1 MREIILDIETTGLD
15 YNNGH
20 KIIEIGCFELID
32 KQMGQHYHQYINPNK
47 KLTEENIKIHGL
59 TNEFLNPYPSFSEI
73 AENFLEFINEDVLVA
88 HNAQFDIGFI
98 NNELSEERLD
108 QITQDRIIDTLA
120 IARDAFPGQ
129 QINLDS
135 LVKKLK
141 INSSINRDH
150 HGALKDA
157 KILTDVYL
165 ELRGHVQTGFNF
177 SLNDIDEQENSLLP
191 YDETISLTKEETE
204 SHKEFIKNI
213 VANKISNE

>member
-15 YNNGH
+15 HKNGH

-32 KQMGQHYHQYINPNK
+32 KEMGMSYHQYINPNK
-47 KLTEENIKIHGL
+47 KLTEENIKIHGI
-59 TNEFLNPYPSFSEI
+59 TNEFLDPYPRFSEI
-73 AENFLEFINEDVLVA
+73 VESFLEFIKDDIIVA

-98 NNELSEERLD
+98 NNELMEERLD
-108 QITQDRIIDTLA
+108 QITQDRIIDTLV
-120 IARDAFPGQ
+120 IARDEFPGQ

-141 INSSINRDH
+141 INSMVNREH

-165 ELRGHVQTGFNF
+165 ELRGHTQMGFNL
-177 SLNDIDEQENSLLP
+177 STKNDNSKVVKMMPFDGL
-191 YDETISLTKEETE
+191 IQLTKEETE
-204 SHKEFIKNI
+204 RHKEFIKK
-213 VANKISNE
+213 VEANGDNT